1 MTFNVE
7 DPRFEEFAAE
17 LKALRKEI
25 ESKLGPEDIAHLKK
39 MERIGKACT
48 LVGLATAGLGPNPVS
63 MAALAMGRST
73 RWLLMHHVG
82 HRGYDKVPNVP
93 AKYTSKVF
101 ARGKRRFIDWFDW
114 MVPEAW
120 IYEHNVLHHSHTG
133 EIKDPDLVE
142 RNTDWMRK
150 VLPKPLRYALTGA
163 LSVSWKF
170 SYYAPNTL
178 HEWMGR
184 GNRKP
189 SEESFGY
196 TFPKGFVASLIG
208 RCYAPYGLVHFV
220 ALPLAYLPFGPL
232 AAWSALFNSIGAEA
246 ITNFHTFMVV
256 GPNHT
261 GEDLYR
267 FSTPPKTKGE
277 AAVRQVVGTTNYRT
291 GSDPID
297 YAHLW
302 LNYQIEHHLFPD
314 MPMLRYRE
322 IQPRVVELCK
332 KYDIPYIEESVFTR
346 AKKMVDIIVGNAQMK
361 THGEKAAS
369 EKAPKK
375 SRATNGA
382 TMPSAASAET

>member
-17 LKALRKEI
+17 LKALRREI
-25 ESKLGPEDIAHLKK
+25 EAKLGPEDIAHLKK

-48 LVGLATAGLGPNPVS
+48 LLGLATAGLGPNPVS
-63 MAALAMGRST
+63 MLALAMGRST

-150 VLPKPLRYALTGA
+150 VLPKPLRYALTGV
-163 LSVSWKF
+163 LGVSWKF

-196 TFPKGFVASLIG
+196 TFPKGFVGALIG

-220 ALPLAYLPFGPL
+220 ALPLAYLPFGPV
-232 AAWSALFNSIGAEA
+232 ASWSALVNSIGAEA
-246 ITNFHTFMVV
+246 LTNFHTFMVV

-267 FSTPPKTKGE
+267 FSSPPKTKGE
-277 AAVRQVVGTTNYRT
+277 AAVRQVIGTTNYRT
-291 GSDPID
+291 GTDTID

-314 MPMLRYRE
+314 MPMLRYQE
-322 IQPRVVELCK
+322 LQPRVADLCK
-332 KYDIPYIEESVFTR
+332 KYGIPYVEESVFTR

-361 THGEKAAS
+361 THGEKATT
-369 EKAPKK
+369 EQAPKK

-382 TMPSAASAET
+382 TVSAAPAET